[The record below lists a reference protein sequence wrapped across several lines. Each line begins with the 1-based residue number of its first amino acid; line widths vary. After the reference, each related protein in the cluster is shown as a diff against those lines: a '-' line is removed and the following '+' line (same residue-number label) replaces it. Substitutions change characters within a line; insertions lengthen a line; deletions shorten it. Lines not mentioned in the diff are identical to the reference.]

1 MSASATLPSLLATVL
16 GRLER
21 IFIDEGGGGKGMPS
35 LDMWSN
41 LLRVLDEVGTDS
53 HALPM
58 MVSLSKR
65 ALQSRMK
72 AAMRHGWVEIQK
84 SGSGPATV
92 KLTARG
98 SAIATR
104 CKRLVDKVEEVWR
117 ANTGADLAHKFRTS
131 LESVVAAF
139 WLEHPH
145 YPAGYGAADASITGG
160 NGRDWKAVRRR
171 AGDTVSKLPLTA
183 LVSQALVAFAMRYEE
198 KSPVALSLSTT
209 IIRYIPPEG
218 CLLKD
223 LGNSVGVSALL
234 RHGFLRLSGTGAS
247 STLSLTSKGL
257 AVKSAYEERIMSVEA
272 DWRKDFGD
280 ISVTNLRRGLADVID
295 ATRA

>member
-1 MSASATLPSLLATVL
+1 MSASETLPSLLATVL
-16 GRLER
+16 GRLEQ
-21 IFIDEGGGGKGMPS
+21 IFIDEGGGGKEMPS
-35 LDMWSN
+35 LDLWAN
-41 LLRVLDEVGTDS
+41 LLRVLDDVGTDS

-65 ALQSRMK
+65 ALQLRMK
-72 AAMRHGWVEIQK
+72 AAMRHGWVEVQK
-84 SGSGPATV
+84 SGSCPATV
-92 KLTARG
+92 KLTVRG
-98 SAIATR
+98 SAATTR
-104 CKRLVDKVEEVWR
+104 CKRLIGEVEELWR

-131 LESVVAAF
+131 LESAVAGF
-139 WLEHPH
+139 QLELPH
-145 YPAGYGAADASITGG
+145 YPASYGATDASITGG

-209 IIRYIPPEG
+209 VIRYIPPGG
-218 CLLKD
+218 CPLQD

-234 RHGFLRLSGTGAS
+234 RHGFLRLSGTGANG
-247 STLSLTSKGL
+247 TLSLTSKGL
-257 AVKSAYEERIMSVEA
+257 AVKSAYEERIRSVEA

-280 ISVTNLRRGLADVID
+280 ISVTNLRRDLADVID
-295 ATRA
+295 TTRA